1 MTTIIDDIEDAMA
14 AASLNCR
21 VTYGL
26 DVTVDD
32 VTQMISD
39 YGACRILQ
47 ATTVDATDS
56 DIVVSSGGA
65 LWDVAA
71 FMICIDD
78 TPKAA
83 VSALHAWFTGLGFET
98 ENGVIGIPGRAP
110 WTFQT
115 LQIFKWQ
122 PAGGL
127 PLRAEKLGEKWV
139 ALVAV
144 QIQVRKP

>member
-1 MTTIIDDIEDAMA
+1 VTTIIDDIEDAMA
-14 AASLNCR
+14 AGSLNCR

-32 VTQMISD
+32 VNSLISTH
-39 YGACRILQ
+39 GVCRIFQ
-47 ATTVDATDS
+47 ATSVDVTDS

-65 LWDVAA
+65 LWDIAA
-71 FMICIDD
+71 FMICIDN

-83 VSALHAWFTGLGFET
+83 VDALHAWFIGLGFET
-98 ENGVIGIPGRAP
+98 ENSVIGVPPQAP

-139 ALVAV
+139 ALVAAE
-144 QIQVRKP
+144 INVRKV